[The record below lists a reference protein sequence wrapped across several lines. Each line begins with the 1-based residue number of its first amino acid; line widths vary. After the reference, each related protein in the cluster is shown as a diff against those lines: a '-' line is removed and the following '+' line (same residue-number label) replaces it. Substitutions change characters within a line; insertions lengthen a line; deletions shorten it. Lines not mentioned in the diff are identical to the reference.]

1 MRFLNAICQKVLIF
15 FSDYI
20 SLRFVMTLN
29 FSKSPLVYKKKKF
42 FLMKK
47 KVSLGV
53 TLLSSEKRKLYK
65 SINLQAIRNSN
76 NTQTRIH

>member
-29 FSKSPLVYKKKKF
+29 FSKSPLVYKKKIF
-42 FLMKK
+42 FNEEK
-47 KVSLGV
+47 SLLRCY
-53 TLLSSEKRKLYK
+53 TSL
-65 SINLQAIRNSN
+65 IREEE
-76 NTQTRIH
+76 TVQEY